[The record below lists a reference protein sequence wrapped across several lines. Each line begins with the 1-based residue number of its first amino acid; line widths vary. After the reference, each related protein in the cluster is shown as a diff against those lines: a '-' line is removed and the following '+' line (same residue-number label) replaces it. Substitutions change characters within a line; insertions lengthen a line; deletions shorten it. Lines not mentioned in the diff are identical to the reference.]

1 MLNNRMRLD
10 WDSVFPRTPFNPRS
24 LLVVLVALVVL
35 MATPVAGAKEC
46 GKSVI
51 DQYFNTGRI
60 AYHQQ
65 ACYSSALKQID
76 PDARMYSGIM
86 GAIRAARARDA
97 TADAKA
103 TNPTPGSGAGSETPP
118 PQPEPPPEPPP
129 EPTVVP
135 DGSEVIPLLAV
146 DSDALV
152 ASVREVRITPAQPTT
167 TQAAI
172 AVPTLESRVPLG
184 VILLGG
190 LASVL
195 TLVGVGGLTV
205 RWLDQSA

>member
-1 MLNNRMRLD
+1 MRLD

-86 GAIRAARARDA
+86 GAIRAALARDA

-103 TNPTPGSGAGSETPP
+103 TNPTPDSGASSETP
-118 PQPEPPPEPPP
+118 PPP

-146 DSDALV
+146 DNDALV
-152 ASVREVRITPAQPTT
+152 ASVRKIRITPAQPTT

-172 AVPTLESRVPLG
+172 AAPTIESHVPLG

-195 TLVGVGGLTV
+195 TLVGVGGLAV

>member
-1 MLNNRMRLD
+1 MLNNRIRLD

-86 GAIRAARARDA
+86 GAIRAALARDA

-103 TNPTPGSGAGSETPP
+103 TNPTPDSGSGSETP
-118 PQPEPPPEPPP
+118 PPP

-146 DSDALV
+146 DNDALV
-152 ASVREVRITPAQPTT
+152 ASVRKIRITPAQPTT

-172 AVPTLESRVPLG
+172 AAPTIESHVPLG

-195 TLVGVGGLTV
+195 TLVGVGGLAV